1 MESKDSESFARESDD
16 QFKTGKERTRQL
28 NTANKRKQRLAAK
41 RRRTVFINNI
51 RARQEKPDFSKYTRK
66 ELEAACNVQFDD
78 CMKYK
83 ERINRLEGND
93 RNNH

>member
-1 MESKDSESFARESDD
+1 MESEDSKSFARESDD
-16 QFKTGKERTRQL
+16 QVETRKERLRQQ
-28 NTANKRKQRLAAK
+28 KRKSDRKQRLAAK
-41 RRRTVFINNI
+41 TRRTAFIKNI
-51 RARQEKPDFSKYTRK
+51 RARQEKPDFSKFTKK

-83 ERINRLEGND
+83 ERINRLEGTD